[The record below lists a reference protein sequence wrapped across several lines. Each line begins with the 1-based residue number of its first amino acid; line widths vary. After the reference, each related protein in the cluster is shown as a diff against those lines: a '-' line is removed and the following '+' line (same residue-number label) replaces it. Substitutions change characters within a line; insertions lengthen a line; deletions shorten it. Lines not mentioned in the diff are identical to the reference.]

1 MKVLITFE
9 AIFISAA
16 LIGCGGG
23 GGGSASTS
31 TSTTTSTTTPAATP
45 VASSATQL
53 SVAQALFAEKS
64 LSASGQLACATCHTD
79 ETAHSTAAGVALPV
93 GGALMNQQVS
103 RSSPS
108 LMYKS
113 TTPIFSFDNNGQAVG
128 GFNWDGRANT
138 MADQSAGPLLASTEM
153 ANSSIN
159 VLVTRVRALS
169 YYKDFASVFNVP
181 TNATDQQV
189 YDILRGAFETY
200 QRQDTDYLLFNSKFD
215 KFLDGIATL
224 SASEERGRQ
233 LFNAPTKGNCASC
246 HSSQVG
252 PGQQRPLFTNF
263 RYAALGIPRNTAII
277 ANQDAAFFDMGLCGP
292 VRTDLSARTDLCGQ
306 FKIPTL
312 RNIAITAPYFHNSGI
327 DTLTNAVKFYATR
340 DSNPALWYPSVNGS
354 VVKFNDLPANLRTN
368 VQINRAPFNSNLNA
382 QEIDD
387 IVAFLQTLTDDRTA
401 PANSS
406 TIRN

>member
-1 MKVLITFE
+1 MKMLITFE
-9 AIFISAA
+9 AILIAII

-23 GGGSASTS
+23 GGGSGSTS
-31 TSTTTSTTTPAATP
+31 TSTSTPDATP
-45 VASSATQL
+45 VALTATQL

-64 LSASGQLACATCHTD
+64 LSASGQLACASCHTD

-93 GGALMNQQVS
+93 GGVLMNQQVF

-113 TTPIFSFDNNGQAVG
+113 TTPAFSFQNNGDPVG
-128 GFNWDGRANT
+128 GFDWDGRVNT
-138 MADQSAGPLLASTEM
+138 MTDQAAGPLLASNEM
-153 ANSSIN
+153 ANANIN
-159 VLVTRVRALS
+159 VLVARLRALS
-169 YYKDFASVFNVP
+169 YYNDFARLFNVP
-181 TNATDQQV
+181 ANATDQQV
-189 YDILRGAFETY
+189 YDILRSAFETY
-200 QRQDTDYLLFNSKFD
+200 QRQDPDYLLFNSKYD
-215 KFLDGIATL
+215 KFLDGTATL

-233 LFNAPTKGNCASC
+233 LFNTPNKGNCASC
-246 HSSQVG
+246 HSSQIG

-277 ANQDAAFFDMGLCGP
+277 ANQDATFFDMGLCGP

-327 DTLTNAVKFYATR
+327 DTLTNVVKFYATR
-340 DSNPALWYPSVNGS
+340 DSNPALWYPSVNGN

-368 VQINRAPFNSNLNA
+368 VPINRAPFNSNLST

-401 PANSS
+401 PANPS
-406 TIRN
+406 TVRN

>member
-1 MKVLITFE
+1 
-9 AIFISAA
+9 
-16 LIGCGGG
+16 
-23 GGGSASTS
+23 
-31 TSTTTSTTTPAATP
+31 
-45 VASSATQL
+45 
-53 SVAQALFAEKS
+53 
-64 LSASGQLACATCHTD
+64 
-79 ETAHSTAAGVALPV
+79 
-93 GGALMNQQVS
+93 MNQQVS

-215 KFLDGIATL
+215 KFLDGTATL